1 MQAADAAAK
10 AAKAA
15 AEFEEHKAIN
25 AEVVARITAPY
36 GECVQLL
43 LQQVDTACER
53 GRALLTPLGR
63 SWRQPDMVSG
73 QGLWRHLFHH
83 VWLLLG

>member
-36 GECVQLL
+36 GEWIQLL
-43 LQQVDTACER
+43 LEQVDTACEWV
-53 GRALLTPLGR
+53 RA
-63 SWRQPDMVSG
+63 
-73 QGLWRHLFHH
+73 
-83 VWLLLG
+83 

>member
-43 LQQVDTACER
+43 LQQVDTACEWV
-53 GRALLTPLGR
+53 RA
-63 SWRQPDMVSG
+63 
-73 QGLWRHLFHH
+73 
-83 VWLLLG
+83 